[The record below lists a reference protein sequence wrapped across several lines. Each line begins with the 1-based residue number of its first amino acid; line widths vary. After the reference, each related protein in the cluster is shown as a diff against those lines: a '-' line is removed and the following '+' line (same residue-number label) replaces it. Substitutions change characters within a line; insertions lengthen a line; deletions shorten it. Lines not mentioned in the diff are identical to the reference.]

1 MIYAD
6 YNGSAPVCEEVRQYL
21 MSRLENQ
28 GPYSNPNAIHALAQK
43 CNGAMEKARRECA
56 KVLGAKPG
64 QLVFNSGATE
74 GLSHVFYHLLSD
86 GVKDQK
92 NLIIISGIEHS
103 AVVNL
108 ACHYS
113 EKGFEKVVLQTLP
126 NGQVDHKHLET
137 ILNERA
143 NQVAMVCVMA
153 ANNETG
159 VIQPYKEMGASCQK
173 HNVPFV
179 CDTTQYIGKTAFS
192 FSESGADFAF
202 MSGHKIGAMPGT
214 GILLVKDP
222 TDLKP
227 LVIGGGQERG
237 RRGGTQNYIG
247 NETLAVALDAFA
259 KNYEKLEQL
268 RARRDAF
275 EARIKEKFPK
285 LVILGGDAPR
295 LASTSFISL
304 PGVHGQAVQIELESQ
319 GIYVT
324 TSSACSDNE
333 PVTSKV
339 LRAMAVSDDIGR
351 GAVRISL
358 GMCSDAQWY
367 DQVGDALIKAY
378 EKLSKIRAY

>member
-21 MSRLENQ
+21 MARLENQ

-74 GLSHVFYHLLSD
+74 GLSHVFYHLLTD

-108 ACHYS
+108 ACHYAD
-113 EKGFEKVVLQTLP
+113 KGFEKVILQTLP
-126 NGQVDHKHLET
+126 NGQVDHKHLDS
-137 ILNERA
+137 ILAERA

-159 VIQPYKEMGASCQK
+159 VIQPYKEMSASCQK
-173 HNVPFV
+173 HHVPFV

-192 FSESGADFAF
+192 FAESGADFAF

-285 LVILGGDAPR
+285 LVVLGGDAPR

>member
-6 YNGSAPVCEEVRQYL
+6 YNGSAPVCEEVRDYIIN
-21 MSRLENQ
+21 RLKCD

-43 CNGAMEKARRECA
+43 CNGAMERARRECA
-56 KVLGAKPG
+56 KILGAKPG
-64 QLVFNSGATE
+64 QLIFNSGATE
-74 GLSHVFYHLLSD
+74 GLSHAFYHLLED
-86 GVKDQK
+86 GPK
-92 NLIIISGIEHS
+92 NGRKLMLISGIEHS

-113 EKGFEKVVLQTLP
+113 TRGFEKVCVQTLS
-126 NGQVDHKHLET
+126 NGQVDLKHLET
-137 ILNERA
+137 LLAERGHE
-143 NQVAMVCVMA
+143 VALVCIMA

-159 VIQPYKEMGASCQK
+159 VIQPYKEISAACQK
-173 HNVPFV
+173 AGVPYV
-179 CDTTQYIGKTAFS
+179 CDTTQYIGKTGFN
-192 FSESGADFAF
+192 FEECGADFAF

-214 GILLVKDP
+214 GIMLVKDP
-222 TDLKP
+222 TELQP
-227 LVIGGGQERG
+227 LIIGGGQERG

-247 NETLAVALDAFA
+247 NETLAVALDAF
-259 KNYEKLEQL
+259 NRNIEKLETL

-275 EARIKEKFPK
+275 EARLKEKFPS
-285 LVILGGDAPR
+285 LVVLGGDAPR

-339 LRAMAVSDDIGR
+339 LKAMNVTDDVGR

-358 GMCSDAQWY
+358 GMCSSAQWY
-367 DQVGDALIKAY
+367 DQVGDAIIKAY
-378 EKLSKIRAY
+378 EKLAKISAY

>member
-6 YNGSAPVCEEVRQYL
+6 YNGSAPVCEEVKTYL
-21 MSRLENQ
+21 ISRLENQ

-64 QLVFNSGATE
+64 QLIFNSGATE
-74 GLSHVFYHLLSD
+74 GLSHAFFHFLSD
-86 GVKDQK
+86 GVQSGRK
-92 NLIIISGIEHS
+92 LIIISGIEHA

-108 ACHYS
+108 ADHYS
-113 EKGFEKVVLQTLP
+113 TKGFEKVILKTLT
-126 NGQVDHKHLET
+126 NGQIDVKHLEA
-137 ILNERA
+137 IISERA
-143 NQVAMVCVMA
+143 NEIALVCAMA

-159 VIQPYKEMGASCQK
+159 VIQPYKELNKTCQSVS
-173 HNVPFV
+173 VPFV
-179 CDTTQYIGKTAFS
+179 CDTTQYVGKTPFN
-192 FSESGADFAF
+192 FTESGADFAF

-214 GILLVKDP
+214 GIMMVKDP
-222 TDLKP
+222 TDLKTMI
-227 LVIGGGQERG
+227 IGGGQERG

-247 NETLAVALDAFA
+247 NETLAVALSSFQ
-259 KNYEKLEQL
+259 NNIEKLESL
-268 RARRDAF
+268 RSRRDAF

-285 LVILGGDAPR
+285 IVILGGDSPR
-295 LASTSFISL
+295 LASTSFLSL
-304 PGVHGQAVQIELESQ
+304 PGVHGQAVQIELESN

-339 LRAMAVSDDIGR
+339 LKAMSVSDDVGR

-358 GMCSDAQWY
+358 GMCSEAGWY
-367 DQVGDALIKAY
+367 DQIGDALISAY
-378 EKLSKIRAY
+378 EKLSKISAY

>member
-6 YNGSAPVCEEVRQYL
+6 YNGSAPVCHEVRDYIIN
-21 MSRLENQ
+21 RLQND

-56 KVLGAKPG
+56 RILGAKPG
-64 QLVFNSGATE
+64 QVIFNSGATE
-74 GLSHVFYHLLSD
+74 GLSHAFYHLLGNGPQNS
-86 GVKDQK
+86 KK
-92 NLIIISGIEHS
+92 LILISGIEHS

-108 ACHYS
+108 ACHYAGR
-113 EKGFEKVVLQTLP
+113 GFEKVVVDTLP
-126 NGQVDHKHLET
+126 TGQVDLKHIET
-137 ILNERA
+137 LLNERA
-143 NQVAMVCVMA
+143 SEIALVCIMA

-159 VIQPYKEMGASCQK
+159 VIQPYKEISAACTKAS
-173 HNVPFV
+173 VPYV
-179 CDTTQYIGKTAFS
+179 CDTTQYIGKTPFNFA
-192 FSESGADFAF
+192 ECGADFAF

-214 GILLVKDP
+214 GIMLVKDP
-222 TDLKP
+222 TELQP
-227 LVIGGGQERG
+227 LIIGGGQERG

-247 NETLAVALDAFA
+247 NETLAVALDAF
-259 KNYEKLEQL
+259 NRNVEKLEAL
-268 RARRDAF
+268 RGRRDAF
-275 EARIKEKFPK
+275 EARVKEKFPG

-339 LRAMAVSDDIGR
+339 LRAMKVTDDVGR

-358 GMCSDAQWY
+358 GMCSSEEWY

-378 EKLSKIRAY
+378 EKLAKIRAY

>member
-6 YNGSAPVCEEVRQYL
+6 YNGSAPVCDEVCRYL
-21 MSRLENQ
+21 INRLESQ

-43 CNGAMEKARRECA
+43 CNGAMERARRECA
-56 KVLGAKPG
+56 KFLGAKPG
-64 QLVFNSGATE
+64 QVIFNSGATE
-74 GLSHVFYHLLSD
+74 GLSHAFYHLLND
-86 GVKDQK
+86 GVVA
-92 NLIIISGIEHS
+92 NRRLIIISGIEHS

-113 EKGFEKVVLQTLP
+113 QRGFEKIVLKTLANGVVDLE
-126 NGQVDHKHLET
+126 HLESLLT
-137 ILNERA
+137 ERA
-143 NQVAMVCVMA
+143 QEIALVCVMA

-159 VIQPYKEMGASCQK
+159 VIQPFKEMSLACQK
-173 HNVPFV
+173 SVVPFV
-179 CDTTQYIGKTAFS
+179 CDTTQYIGKTAFD
-192 FSESGADFAF
+192 FAECGADFAF

-214 GILLVKDP
+214 GLMLVKDP
-222 TDLKP
+222 TELKP
-227 LVIGGGQERG
+227 LIIGGGQERG

-247 NETLAVALDAFA
+247 NETLAVALDAFNQ
-259 KNYEKLEQL
+259 NYAKLEDL
-268 RARRDAF
+268 RQRRDAF
-275 EARIKEKFPK
+275 EARIKEKYPS
-285 LVILGGDAPR
+285 LVVLGGDAPR

-304 PGVHGQAVQIELESQ
+304 PGVHGQAIQIELESQ

-339 LRAMAVSDDIGR
+339 LKAMAVSDEVGR

-358 GMCSDAQWY
+358 GMCSDARWY
-367 DQVGDALIKAY
+367 DQIGDALIKAY

>member
-6 YNGSAPVCEEVRQYL
+6 YNGSAPVCHEVRDYIIN
-21 MSRLENQ
+21 RLQND

-56 KVLGAKPG
+56 KILGAKPG
-64 QLVFNSGATE
+64 QVIFNSGATE
-74 GLSHVFYHLLSD
+74 GLSHAFYHLLED
-86 GVKDQK
+86 GPQNGKK
-92 NLIIISGIEHS
+92 LILISGIEHS

-108 ACHYS
+108 ACYYA
-113 EKGFEKVVLQTLP
+113 ERGFEKVVVDTLP
-126 NGQVDHKHLET
+126 NGQVDLKHIET
-137 ILNERA
+137 LLNERGSEIA
-143 NQVAMVCVMA
+143 LVCIMA

-159 VIQPYKEMGASCQK
+159 VIQPYKEISAACTKAS
-173 HNVPFV
+173 VPYV
-179 CDTTQYIGKTAFS
+179 CDTTQYIGKTPFN
-192 FSESGADFAF
+192 FSECGADFAF

-214 GILLVKDP
+214 GIMLVKDP
-222 TDLKP
+222 TDLRP

-247 NETLAVALDAFA
+247 NETLAIALDAF
-259 KNYEKLEQL
+259 NRNVEKLEAL
-268 RARRDAF
+268 RSRRDAF
-275 EARIKEKFPK
+275 EARVKEKFPS
-285 LVILGGDAPR
+285 LVILGGNAPR

-339 LRAMAVSDDIGR
+339 LRAMKVTDDVGR

-358 GMCSDAQWY
+358 GMCSSEEWY
-367 DQVGDALIKAY
+367 DQVGDAIIKAY
-378 EKLSKIRAY
+378 EKLAKIRAY